1 MENGLTIHRDYS
13 MHPKTPGQSDGRQ
26 TAYSLSRKCRRNGF
40 TESIT
45 GNTGFNL
52 AGRQDIQQ
60 DNRTLTVG
68 LVAAALLLALVWK
81 CYQK

>member
-13 MHPKTPGQSDGRQ
+13 MQPKTPGQSDGRQ
-26 TAYSLSRKCRRNGF
+26 TAYSLSRKCRRHGF
-40 TESIT
+40 TESIS

-52 AGRQDIQQ
+52 AGQQ

-68 LVAAALLLALVWK
+68 LVAAALLLPLVWK
-81 CYQK
+81 CHQK